1 MLASL
6 SNIFFPLLGSY
17 KLNLILDK
25 MSLIKNN
32 LIFGNKHKTPKVSV
46 RNPGKISITPPIL
59 IKSPSNNSSKGNLF
73 SKIFF
78 KTKYSI

>member
-32 LIFGNKHKTPKVSV
+32 LIFGNKNKTPKVSV

-59 IKSPSNNSSKGNLF
+59 IKNPSNNSSKGNLF

-78 KTKYSI
+78 LNEI

>member
-6 SNIFFPLLGSY
+6 SNIFCPLSGSY

-32 LIFGNKHKTPKVSV
+32 LICGNKHKTPKVSV
-46 RNPGKISITPPIL
+46 KNPGKISITPPIL
-59 IKSPSNNSSKGNLF
+59 IKSPQIIHL
-73 SKIFF
+73 
-78 KTKYSI
+78 